1 MRAMGEGQ
9 LHGRG
14 SSMGEIGEG
23 QFHEGNGGRAVT
35 WEG

>member
-14 SSMGEIGEG
+14 SSMGEIGEW
-23 QFHEGNGGRAVT
+23 QFHGGDRGGAVP
-35 WEG
+35 